1 MASDTRGKKGNNTSW
16 GADISYPNDFLYF
29 GLGHYEVARYD
40 APAQVEMRTVAP
52 DNPHIWDEPRFRD
65 AETRPVLHWGIAGAQ
80 RAGPLAAPGGY
91 RVRMSAGGQT
101 WEQPFEVLK
110 DPEVAASEADLK
122 ASTEAQVRITE
133 GLDQTA
139 EMVNKLEIMRKQ
151 IEDQIGAQKG
161 SASVVRA
168 LRDLDGRMM
177 DVELML
183 LTRSDMQSDD
193 KWFVEAYKVY
203 LNLIWL
209 NGQIGTGAGD
219 VAGGADFRPTDA
231 QMQILQMLE
240 QQLAEAKTAYDRL
253 MTQEVPAFN
262 RTMAGKVPEIT
273 TTPTPRRRTS

>member
-1 MASDTRGKKGNNTSW
+1 
-16 GADISYPNDFLYF
+16 
-29 GLGHYEVARYD
+29 
-40 APAQVEMRTVAP
+40 
-52 DNPHIWDEPRFRD
+52 
-65 AETRPVLHWGIAGAQ
+65 VLHWGIAGAQ

-273 TTPTPRRRTS
+273 TGFTPPPAIQIEKQRG

>member
-1 MASDTRGKKGNNTSW
+1 
-16 GADISYPNDFLYF
+16 
-29 GLGHYEVARYD
+29 
-40 APAQVEMRTVAP
+40 
-52 DNPHIWDEPRFRD
+52 
-65 AETRPVLHWGIAGAQ
+65 
-80 RAGPLAAPGGY
+80 
-91 RVRMSAGGQT
+91 MSAGGQT